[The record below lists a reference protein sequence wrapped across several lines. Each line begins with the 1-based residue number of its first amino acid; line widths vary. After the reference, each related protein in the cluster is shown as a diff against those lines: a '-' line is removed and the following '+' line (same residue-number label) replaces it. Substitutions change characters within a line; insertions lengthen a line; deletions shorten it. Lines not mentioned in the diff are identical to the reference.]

1 MYCFSR
7 NSRSAFTRSNCM
19 SAARAVW
26 SRSAHEPSSNRA
38 TGRGAS
44 MPGRTKASRTR
55 NRLARLLGICEA
67 LPEID
72 ISGDQHL
79 GLRIRGKTF
88 AWYLND
94 HHGDGIIALCCK
106 ATLEQQ
112 QALVTRDPG
121 RYYVPAYVGPK
132 GWVALRLDLP
142 RVDWDEV
149 AELLFNAYRLLAP
162 RRLAE
167 QLE

>member
-1 MYCFSR
+1 MI
-7 NSRSAFTRSNCM
+7 
-19 SAARAVW
+19 AARAAW
-26 SRSAHEPSSNRA
+26 SRSAHAPSSNR
-38 TGRGAS
+38 TRGKGPS
-44 MPGRTKASRTR
+44 TPQRTKAARTR
-55 NRLARLLGICEA
+55 DRLARLLGICEA

-94 HHGDGIIALCCK
+94 HHGDGIVALCCK
-106 ATLEQQ
+106 STLQEQ
-112 QALVTRDPG
+112 QALVARDPM

-149 AELLFNAYRLLAP
+149 AELLFNAYRLQAP
-162 RRLAE
+162 LRLAE